1 MGLIQMQVSL
11 QALKAFEAAARLG
24 SFKLAAEELSLTPT
38 AISHHIGNL
47 ENRLNVDLFYRQV
60 RKISLTETGEKLASA
75 ISNGF
80 RTIEDALEEVST
92 ASRVIKITTTSS
104 LAAMVLIPAMHD
116 FSQIHPEISVEIST
130 GESLENHLYALPI
143 RYGVVSDVDRSDIIK
158 YESFNVFAAAGLF
171 RENWAEQSTTLFNT
185 EWKNKN
191 LPKPPLQ
198 TWLEKNTF
206 EGKSITVQHFD
217 QEIFGIQ
224 EALMANGLVF
234 CSNTLVSR
242 LIQAKLMQSLATES
256 VQSELCYYIPDKE
269 QLKRRNRHMNELI
282 FWVEAL
288 LNQ

>member
-1 MGLIQMQVSL
+1 MQVSL
-11 QALKAFEAAARLG
+11 QALKAFESAARLG

-38 AISHHIGNL
+38 AISHHVSNL
-47 ENRLNVDLFYRQV
+47 ESRLNVDLFYRQV
-60 RKISLTETGEKLASA
+60 RKNSLTETGEKLAIA
-75 ISNGF
+75 ISKGF
-80 RTIEDALEEVST
+80 QTIEDALEEVST

-116 FSQIHPEISVEIST
+116 F
-130 GESLENHLYALPI
+130 
-143 RYGVVSDVDRSDIIK
+143 SDVDRSDIIK

-224 EALMANGLVF
+224 EALMAKGLVF

>member
-1 MGLIQMQVSL
+1 MQVSL
-11 QALKAFEAAARLG
+11 QALKAFESAARLG
-24 SFKLAAEELSLTPT
+24 SFKLAAEELSLTAT
-38 AISHHIGNL
+38 AISHHVSNL
-47 ENRLNVDLFYRQV
+47 ESRLNVDLFYRQV
-60 RKISLTETGEKLASA
+60 RKISLTETGERLASA

-80 RTIEDALEEVST
+80 RIIEDALEEVST

-104 LAAMVLIPAMHD
+104 LAAMVLIPAMQA
-116 FSQIHPEISVEIST
+116 FAEKYPEISIEIST

-143 RYGVVSDVDRSDIIK
+143 RYGAVSSIAVSDIIK

-171 RENWAEQSTTLFNT
+171 RENWAKQSITLFNT

-206 EGKSITVQHFD
+206 EGKNITVQYFD

-224 EALMANGLVF
+224 EALASDGLVF
-234 CSNTLVSR
+234 CSTTLVSR
-242 LIQAKLMQSLATES
+242 LIHSKLLKPLPTDA
-256 VQSELCYYIPDKE
+256 VRAELCYYIPDKE

-282 FWVEAL
+282 LWIEEL

>member
-1 MGLIQMQVSL
+1 MQVSL
-11 QALKAFEAAARLG
+11 QALKAFESAARLG

-38 AISHHIGNL
+38 AISHHVSNL
-47 ENRLNVDLFYRQV
+47 EGRLNVDLFYRQV
-60 RKISLTETGEKLASA
+60 RKISLTETGEKLAIA
-75 ISNGF
+75 ISKGF

-104 LAAMVLIPAMHD
+104 LAAMILIPAMQT
-116 FSQIHPEISVEIST
+116 FSQLHPEIELEIST

-143 RYGVVSDVDRSDIIK
+143 RYGAVASVSTTDIIK
-158 YESFNVFAAAGLF
+158 HESFNVFAAAGLYT
-171 RENWAEQSTTLFNT
+171 ENWAEQSITLFNT

-191 LPKPPLQ
+191 LPIPPLQ

-206 EGKSITVQHFD
+206 EEKNITVQHFD

-224 EALMANGLVF
+224 EAMMANGLVF

-282 FWVEAL
+282 LWIEAL